1 MYYYCGKSV
10 GGRLI
15 FLCDYDISK
24 FKLSIPKFYAEM
36 LEIWQDLSK
45 LRRVDDEY
53 MNPII
58 FNNRKICIKGKMI
71 YSSSLREKGICLIS
85 DILDKGCLKPLKF
98 FQNLGINKHEDLLL
112 INDIYKIIPRIVKDD
127 AGLAKFQQADILN
140 YDVVINMS
148 GQEVMF
154 RAIKSRT
161 IYDYL
166 VKELQESYTLKINDG
181 QCNLD
186 FSEKEIGELFLAL
199 KSSTLIRKHRE
210 FQYKLLHKAIY
221 TKEHLMKFGFVT
233 DNLCSFCQQAT
244 ETYLHL
250 FLDCLKVKQMWQA
263 LIQIF
268 NLEEIDNLEWRDIFV
283 GLPGK
288 STRIKY
294 VNTVIFMVKYII
306 FQLRAGSVMPSVK
319 KIKKLILDYREEEKK
334 LASKRGKLAV
344 HLQKWEHFD
353 K

>member
-1 MYYYCGKSV
+1 
-10 GGRLI
+10 
-15 FLCDYDISK
+15 
-24 FKLSIPKFYAEM
+24 
-36 LEIWQDLSK
+36 
-45 LRRVDDEY
+45 
-53 MNPII
+53 
-58 FNNRKICIKGKMI
+58 
-71 YSSSLREKGICLIS
+71 
-85 DILDKGCLKPLKF
+85 
-98 FQNLGINKHEDLLL
+98 
-112 INDIYKIIPRIVKDD
+112 
-127 AGLAKFQQADILN
+127 
-140 YDVVINMS
+140 
-148 GQEVMF
+148 
-154 RAIKSRT
+154 
-161 IYDYL
+161 
-166 VKELQESYTLKINDG
+166 
-181 QCNLD
+181 
-186 FSEKEIGELFLAL
+186 
-199 KSSTLIRKHRE
+199 
-210 FQYKLLHKAIY
+210 
-221 TKEHLMKFGFVT
+221 MKFGFVT